1 MRRGLLSLVVSWA
14 VRLEYAWTGKTRTA
28 ARAAD
33 LGTVRVDRQDKTRR
47 TRSGLGKPARREA
60 SKRTLDRQ
68 DTRSQRYAS
77 HQPPRRF
84 QMRQNQLP

>member
-1 MRRGLLSLVVSWA
+1 VRRGLLSLVVSWA
-14 VRLEYAWTGKTRTA
+14 VRL
-28 ARAAD
+28 
-33 LGTVRVDRQDKTRR
+33 DRQDKTRR